1 MRKRLSGVQEKGKK
15 GRGNWMA
22 ECAKKRKKAQIGEG
36 VDRAG
41 AQKSDF
47 ELNRRLRKT
56 RQDWEWKSGR
66 N

>member
-15 GRGNWMA
+15 GRGKWMA

-41 AQKSDF
+41 
-47 ELNRRLRKT
+47 LRKAISSST
-56 RQDWEWKSGR
+56 GG
-66 N
+66 